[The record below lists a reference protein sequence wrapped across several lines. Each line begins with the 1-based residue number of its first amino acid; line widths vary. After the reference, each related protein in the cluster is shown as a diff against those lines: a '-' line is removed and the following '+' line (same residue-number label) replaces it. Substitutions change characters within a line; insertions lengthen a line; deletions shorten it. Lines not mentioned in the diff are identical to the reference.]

1 MVGRAPF
8 FIHAIFLR
16 LKFEAVLFL
25 LFAEDV
31 RSSGSV
37 VYWCVVPLNA

>member
-16 LKFEAVLFL
+16 LKFEAVFL